1 MKFRIN
7 KLNKKVE
14 LQKLK
19 KLPDGV
25 GGFEV
30 KWTKIKDLWVNIRL
44 ISNSINDR
52 YDMLEVR
59 ATHIITVRK
68 LNNVDKSV
76 RFVCNDGV
84 YVVKYVND
92 VEGGFVEVVCEVVE

>member
-1 MKFRIN
+1 MKYRIN

-14 LQKLK
+14 LQKLE

-30 KWTKIKDLWVNIRL
+30 KWTKIEDLWVNIRL

-68 LNNVDKSV
+68 LNNIDKYM
-76 RFVCNDGV
+76 RFVCNDVV
-84 YVVKYVND
+84 YAVKYVND
-92 VEGGFVEVVCEVVE
+92 VGGGFVEVVCEVVE